1 MLTVWLLHL
10 EACLW
15 LHCLYTSESRSKG
28 MVCYFVAMTEV
39 TFQSSIKN
47 ENPVTKPLE
56 ELVSLSYSLLQ
67 KDDKYCTKEFWGI
80 NLTWKRSRFKHSSCL
95 IQMKIWS
102 KILVFISSALTLG
115 PSLCHGPKHFFPQQS
130 SEPDKLGLADAKAS
144 SKNGAGWYQ
153 QMPPMMPMRLIEAQ
167 WFGPPQH
174 LPAISSALSISQTC
188 LFLPLWRGELNVG
201 QHLCSVW
208 QGHGISKFSHRIT
221 KLEFNGLGTLLTPK
235 SAKPRMWSFSAQ
247 TAAVELFIFG

>member
-115 PSLCHGPKHFFPQQS
+115 PSLCHGPKRFFPHQS

-153 QMPPMMPMRLIEAQ
+153 QMPSRCLLRCRCGWLRLS
-167 WFGPPQH
+167 GLD
-174 LPAISSALSISQTC
+174 LPNT
-188 LFLPLWRGELNVG
+188 FLPFLQLFPSHKPVCSFHCGEENWTWG
-201 QHLCSVW
+201 NIC
-208 QGHGISKFSHRIT
+208 
-221 KLEFNGLGTLLTPK
+221 
-235 SAKPRMWSFSAQ
+235 A
-247 TAAVELFIFG
+247 

>member
-80 NLTWKRSRFKHSSCL
+80 NLTWKRSRFKPSCL

-102 KILVFISSALTLG
+102 KILVFISSALTSCPG
-115 PSLCHGPKHFFPQQS
+115 LCHGPKRFFPQQS
-130 SEPDKLGLADAKAS
+130 SEPDKIRTCWCKSILQKWGRVVPADASYDADAVDWGSVVWTSPTPSCHFFS
-144 SKNGAGWYQ
+144 SFHLTNLFVPSTVARRTERGATSV
-153 QMPPMMPMRLIEAQ
+153 LSVT
-167 WFGPPQH
+167 GPWH
-174 LPAISSALSISQTC
+174 LQIQP
-188 LFLPLWRGELNVG
+188 
-201 QHLCSVW
+201 
-208 QGHGISKFSHRIT
+208 SHH
-221 KLEFNGLGTLLTPK
+221 
-235 SAKPRMWSFSAQ
+235 
-247 TAAVELFIFG
+247 